1 VFFKPLLYPLL
12 AQILL
17 TGLVW
22 VYMYITRL
30 SYIAAQDIDPQ
41 DLALRARAE
50 PLLIPVSAPSDNL
63 RNLFEM
69 PVLFYTAIL
78 LALIMF
84 IQAPLLIAMAWS
96 YVFLRS
102 IHSLVH
108 ITYNRVVHR
117 FTAYFA
123 SCIVLWAMW
132 VMIALEIIQR

>member
-22 VYMYITRL
+22 IYMYATRL
-30 SYIAAQDIDPQ
+30 RYIAAQDIDPQ
-41 DLALRARAE
+41 DLAVRSRAE
-50 PLLIPVSAPSDNL
+50 PLLSSVSAPSDNL

-78 LALIMF
+78 LALLMF
-84 IQAPLLIAMAWS
+84 IQTPLLIAMAWS
-96 YVFLRS
+96 YVLLRI

-123 SCIVLWAMW
+123 SCIVLWGMW
-132 VMIALEIIQR
+132 VMIALEVIQR